1 MAPVVVL
8 EAVEAG
14 EAGPA
19 VVAHVVPGAVDL
31 GPAPLPLLLVPIVVV
46 VVAALEVGV
55 PLEVLEALAPVLRFM
70 ILKGSEESYVFAT

>member
-1 MAPVVVL
+1 MVVL

-31 GPAPLPLLLVPIVVV
+31 GPAPLSLLPVPIVVV

-55 PLEVLEALAPVLRFM
+55 PLEVLEALAPVL
-70 ILKGSEESYVFAT
+70 KWQV